1 MIEFIN
7 DILNN
12 LFDLYQQFFGVP
24 EGITYAL
31 FGSRKRK
38 KAEKQ
43 LKKVENINIPEP
55 DIPDTGF
62 NDINSPE
69 GPTPK
74 NPTSDTT
81 SAKKDVP
88 YQPAFP
94 YIGNQIIID
103 SDRVTI
109 NCKEDMAL
117 ILAKKAVGISADSS
131 VNIDTKGTFVVNAQ
145 KIKLGI
151 GDDSEHPLVKG
162 DILLELLRDITISL
176 ADASKFLEN
185 VPDSEGFQNTGVR
198 GAGSEFGAIVTKIE
212 NKLESL
218 ISKKNFTQ

>member
-1 MIEFIN
+1 MI
-7 DILNN
+7 DIIFNIFDQLV
-12 LFDLYQQFFGVP
+12 DLYQHFFGVP

-31 FGSRKRK
+31 FGSKKRK

-43 LKKVENINIPEP
+43 LNAVENPNIPEVNIPEP
-55 DIPDTGF
+55 E
-62 NDINSPE
+62 INEVQPPSAPNSNNQTSTTP
-69 GPTPK
+69 PT
-74 NPTSDTT
+74 
-81 SAKKDVP
+81 KKDVP

-94 YIGNQIIID
+94 YVGNQIIID

-162 DILLELLRDITISL
+162 DVLIDLLREITISL

-185 VPDSEGFQNTGVR
+185 VPDAEGFQNTGVR
-198 GAGSEFGAIVTKIE
+198 GAGSEFKAIVSKIN

>member
-1 MIEFIN
+1 M
-7 DILNN
+7 
-12 LFDLYQQFFGVP
+12 
-24 EGITYAL
+24 
-31 FGSRKRK
+31 
-38 KAEKQ
+38 
-43 LKKVENINIPEP
+43 
-55 DIPDTGF
+55 
-62 NDINSPE
+62 
-69 GPTPK
+69 
-74 NPTSDTT
+74 
-81 SAKKDVP
+81 AKKDVQ

-131 VNIDTKGTFVVNAQ
+131 VNIDTKGTFVVNAE

-162 DILLELLRDITISL
+162 DVLLEILRDIQISL
-176 ADASKFLEN
+176 GDTALWLQN
-185 VPDSEGFQNTGVR
+185 VPDSEGFENTGVR
-198 GAGSEFGAIVTKIE
+198 GAGSELGAIVTKIE
-212 NKLESL
+212 NKLEAL

>member
-1 MIEFIN
+1 M
-7 DILNN
+7 
-12 LFDLYQQFFGVP
+12 
-24 EGITYAL
+24 
-31 FGSRKRK
+31 
-38 KAEKQ
+38 
-43 LKKVENINIPEP
+43 
-55 DIPDTGF
+55 
-62 NDINSPE
+62 
-69 GPTPK
+69 
-74 NPTSDTT
+74 
-81 SAKKDVP
+81 AKKDVQ

-94 YIGNQIIID
+94 YIGDQIIID

-162 DILLELLRDITISL
+162 DVLLALLKDIQISL
-176 ADASKFLEN
+176 GDTALWLKN
-185 VPDSEGFQNTGVR
+185 VPDAEGFENAGVR
-198 GAGSEFGAIVTKIE
+198 GAGSELGAIVSKIE
-212 NKLESL
+212 NKLEDL

>member
-1 MIEFIN
+1 MIELII
-7 DILNN
+7 DIWSNIV
-12 LFDLYQQFFGVP
+12 DLYQQFFGVP
-24 EGITYAL
+24 EGVTYAL

-38 KAEKQ
+38 KAEKK
-43 LKKVENINIPEP
+43 LKELENINIPEP
-55 DIPDTGF
+55 DIPDPGY
-62 NDINSPE
+62 NDLDAPS

-74 NPTSDTT
+74 NTPPETPTS
-81 SAKKDVP
+81 KKDVP

-103 SDRVTI
+103 SDRVMI

-131 VNIDTKGTFVVNAQ
+131 VNIDTKGTFVVNAN

-162 DILLELLRDITISL
+162 DILLELLKDISISL

-185 VPDSEGFQNTGVR
+185 VPDADGFQNTGVR
-198 GAGSEFGAIVTKIE
+198 AAGSEFNSIVTKIE
-212 NKLESL
+212 NKLEDL
-218 ISKKNFTQ
+218 ISRKNFTQ

>member
-1 MIEFIN
+1 MV
-7 DILNN
+7 DIIFNIFAQLV
-12 LFDLYQQFFGVP
+12 DLYQQFFGVP

-31 FGSRKRK
+31 FGSRKKK

-43 LKKVENINIPEP
+43 LKAIENPNIPEVNIPEP
-55 DIPDTGF
+55 E
-62 NDINSPE
+62 INEVQPPSAP
-69 GPTPK
+69 GSNTQ
-74 NPTSDTT
+74 TTT
-81 SAKKDVP
+81 STPSKKDVP

-94 YIGNQIIID
+94 YVGNQIIID

-162 DILLELLRDITISL
+162 DVLLELLNDIAVSL
-176 ADASKFLEN
+176 IDASKFLEN
-185 VPDSEGFQNTGVR
+185 VPDAEGFQNTGVR
-198 GAGSEFGAIVTKIE
+198 GAGSEFKNIVVKIN

>member
-1 MIEFIN
+1 MI
-7 DILNN
+7 DIILDIFNQ
-12 LFDLYQQFFGVP
+12 LVDLYQQFFGVP

-31 FGSRKRK
+31 FGSKKRK
-38 KAEKQ
+38 KAQKQ
-43 LKKVENINIPEP
+43 LKALENPNIPEV
-55 DIPDTGF
+55 DIPEPE
-62 NDINSPE
+62 INETEPPRAPNSST
-69 GPTPK
+69 PT
-74 NPTSDTT
+74 TT
-81 SAKKDVP
+81 ITPAKKDVP

-94 YIGNQIIID
+94 YVGNQIIID

-131 VNIDTKGTFVVNAQ
+131 VNIDTKGTFVVNAN

-162 DILLELLRDITISL
+162 DVLLDILKEITVSL
-176 ADASKFLEN
+176 SDASAFLKN
-185 VPDSEGFQNTGVR
+185 VPDAEGFQNTGVR
-198 GAGSEFGAIVTKIE
+198 AAGSEFEAIVTKIE

>member
-1 MIEFIN
+1 MVEIIF
-7 DILNN
+7 DIWGNVV
-12 LFDLYQQFFGVP
+12 DLYQHIFGVP

-43 LKKVENINIPEP
+43 LKAIENPNIPEVNIPEP
-55 DIPDTGF
+55 E
-62 NDINSPE
+62 INEVQPPSAP
-69 GPTPK
+69 GSNTQ
-74 NPTSDTT
+74 TTT
-81 SAKKDVP
+81 STPAKKDVP

-94 YIGNQIIID
+94 YVGNQIIID

-162 DILLELLRDITISL
+162 DILLELLKDITVSL

-185 VPDSEGFQNTGVR
+185 VPDAEGFQNTGVR